1 MFSLHFLLAEDF
13 LSSPPPLAAEKQNKQ
28 KNFLGARGQKMWVK
42 TDLLLETNVG
52 ENKRAINLVNGSM
65 ILKITTKTLDTIR
78 EISC

>member
-1 MFSLHFLLAEDF
+1 
-13 LSSPPPLAAEKQNKQ
+13 
-28 KNFLGARGQKMWVK
+28 MWVK